1 MLEALA
7 NGIRQKK
14 ILKIVQTGNE
24 DLNLWQLVDLA
35 FQVIY
40 LGLPREALDDGYNQ

>member
-14 ILKIVQTGNE
+14 ILKIVQTGKE
-24 DLNLWQLVDLA
+24 EPNLWQS
-35 FQVIY
+35 
-40 LGLPREALDDGYNQ
+40 